1 MDSFDD
7 FEFKPLTEGLGFH
20 KKTPKNSESLP
31 PLEPSSAKSKLTSA
45 LDSINTNSLRFDAPL
60 FEDPKAKAPSNI
72 SPTISKGETTRLDI
86 PEKKIELPEL
96 APAPNLFS
104 KPLPRTAKDVEKP
117 IAAPAPTEIP
127 KFNPRFGK
135 PLSKF
140 NMPNPSI
147 HDAKIQES
155 GILSV
160 LEGKSVSATAVAKA
174 AEAPIKPNKV
184 DSTVEIKYVEVAP
197 SPLSL
202 FLDLTVIAGLSI
214 LFMLGLVV
222 ATGLDL
228 VPILTNA
235 GTDNGTQI
243 GVALLAYSVSQ
254 LYLILSRSFFGQ
266 TLGEWS
272 MDSQLGLPKD
282 QEKISYAFKLIART
296 LILTATGFIV
306 LPLISM
312 ILNKDLAGRVA
323 DLKLYRR

>member
-7 FEFKPLTEGLGFH
+7 FEFKPITEGLGFH
-20 KKTPKNSESLP
+20 KKTSGKNKKNSEPLP
-31 PLEPSSAKSKLTSA
+31 ALESKFSST
-45 LDSINTNSLRFDAPL
+45 LDGLNSNSLKFDTPL
-60 FEDPKAKAPSNI
+60 FSDLKAQTPKM
-72 SPTISKGETTRLDI
+72 ERLDN
-86 PEKKIELPEL
+86 PSLEKKIELPEL
-96 APAPNLFS
+96 TLAAAPSSPSLFS
-104 KPLPRTAKDVEKP
+104 KPLPRTEKDIEKKP
-117 IAAPAPTEIP
+117 LTSPSPAIP

-135 PLSKF
+135 PLS
-140 NMPNPSI
+140 NPSI
-147 HDAKIQES
+147 SDSKIQDS
-155 GILSV
+155 GLLSV
-160 LEGKSVSATAVAKA
+160 LEGKSLNAPTMTSASEISKA
-174 AEAPIKPNKV
+174 QIKPNKV
-184 DSTVEIKYVEVAP
+184 DATLEIKYIETAP

-235 GTDNGTQI
+235 GSDTGTQI
-243 GVALLAYSVSQ
+243 GVVLLAYSVSQ
-254 LYLILSRSFFGQ
+254 LYLILARSFFGQ

-272 MDSQLGLPKD
+272 MDTQLGKSSD

-312 ILNKDLAGRVA
+312 ILNKDLAGRAA